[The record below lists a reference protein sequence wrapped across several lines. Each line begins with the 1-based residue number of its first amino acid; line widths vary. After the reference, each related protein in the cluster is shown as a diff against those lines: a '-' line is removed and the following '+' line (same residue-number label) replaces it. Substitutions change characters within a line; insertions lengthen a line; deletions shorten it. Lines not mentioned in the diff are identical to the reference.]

1 MKTML
6 RFLAAA
12 ALTGGLMIAGEPG
25 GLVRVDLRD
34 APLAEALARV
44 EKETGHKFEYA
55 PGSIDSRKVTFV
67 KSGTVAE
74 VLGAFATTLEVTQ
87 SITLVPGKD
96 GAQRLLPFTK
106 KVSTNARP
114 VARGRRLSVDVVEG
128 TVKLYGG
135 QGSVAVRAGERSWV
149 YSGSLPAAP
158 VPFDAATVALWRI
171 PDAASSSSG
180 LQARIPLPEIRF
192 QLLGYTES
200 GDPIVEY
207 EVNGTR
213 CVLDFGTLDIPEE
226 ERRKIVIENGEL
238 VVPIKVRVQI
248 PKAGK

>member
-1 MKTML
+1 MKKLL
-6 RFLAAA
+6 RFVAAV
-12 ALTGGLMIAGEPG
+12 ALTGGLMVAGEPG
-25 GLVRVDLRD
+25 GVVRVDLRD
-34 APLAEALARV
+34 ASLAEALARI

-55 PGSIDSRKVTFV
+55 PGTVEGRKVTFV

-74 VLGAFATTLEVTQ
+74 LLGAFATTLEVTQ
-87 SITLVPGKD
+87 SITLVPGKG
-96 GAQRLLPFTK
+96 GAQKLLPFFK
-106 KVSTNARP
+106 KPVANPRP
-114 VARGRRLSVDVVEG
+114 VARSRRLAVDVVEG
-128 TVKLYGG
+128 TVMLFGG

-158 VPFDAATVALWRI
+158 VPCDVATVAQWRM
-171 PDAASSSSG
+171 PEAASASSG
-180 LQARIPLPEIRF
+180 LQARVPLPEIRF
-192 QLLGYTES
+192 QLLGYTET
-200 GDPIVEY
+200 GEPIVEY

-238 VVPIKVRVQI
+238 VVPINVRVQI

>member
-1 MKTML
+1 MKNML
-6 RFLAAA
+6 RFVAAV
-12 ALTGGLMIAGEPG
+12 ALTGGLMVAGEPG
-25 GLVRVDLRD
+25 GIVRVDLRD
-34 APLAEALARV
+34 VPLAEALGRL
-44 EKETGHKFEYA
+44 EKETGRKFEYT
-55 PGSIDSRKVTFV
+55 PGTVESRRVDFV

-74 VLGAFATTLEVTQ
+74 VLAAFATTLEVTE

-96 GAQRLLPFTK
+96 GAHKLLPFTRK
-106 KVSTNARP
+106 PSTNPRP
-114 VARGRRLSVDVVEG
+114 VARSRRLAVDVVEG
-128 TVKLYGG
+128 TVMLFGG

-158 VPFDAATVALWRI
+158 VPCDPATVALWRM
-171 PDAASSSSG
+171 PEALSASSG
-180 LQARIPLPEIRF
+180 LQARVPLPEIRF

-200 GDPIVEY
+200 GQPIVEY
-207 EVNGTR
+207 EVNGAR

-238 VVPIKVRVQI
+238 VVPINVRVQI